1 MHSWVCFDCR
11 ASYRRQPHISE
22 VACAKCGQ
30 LCTYLGTK
38 VPIPRKANEKAWEL
52 LRTAHLQRQRNYL
65 ADVYRERVA
74 FTHSV
79 AREIARLSALPGTTI
94 VASRTQESSEP
105 PILAEQ
111 QVKSGCCIS
120 A

>member
-79 AREIARLSALPGTTI
+79 AREIARLSALPANPGRQSLLRELKK
-94 VASRTQESSEP
+94 ALSRRFWPNS
-105 PILAEQ
+105 
-111 QVKSGCCIS
+111 K
-120 A
+120 